1 MISVIPS
8 NMQINI
14 YAPNHIT
21 PPLNINK
28 QKHIN
33 AITNMVTIN
42 ISGFCNKTIFQEFD
56 YKKIFYIWQP
66 TVILNWKINVFK
78 IREIYVYIF
87 NGNRMEGLIKG
98 TY

>member
-1 MISVIPS
+1 
-8 NMQINI
+8 MQINI

-21 PPLNINK
+21 PSLNINK

-33 AITNMVTIN
+33 AKTNMVTIN

-78 IREIYVYIF
+78 ILEIYVYIF

>member
-1 MISVIPS
+1 
-8 NMQINI
+8 MQINI

-66 TVILNWKINVFK
+66 TVILNVFK
-78 IREIYVYIF
+78 IREIYGYIF
-87 NGNRMEGLIKG
+87 NDNRMEGLIKG

>member
-1 MISVIPS
+1 
-8 NMQINI
+8 MQINI

-42 ISGFCNKTIFQEFD
+42 QEFD

>member
-14 YAPNHIT
+14 YAPNYIT
-21 PPLNINK
+21 PSLNINK

-33 AITNMVTIN
+33 AKTNMVTIN

-56 YKKIFYIWQP
+56 YKKYS
-66 TVILNWKINVFK
+66 
-78 IREIYVYIF
+78 IYDSQ
-87 NGNRMEGLIKG
+87 L
-98 TY
+98 

>member
-1 MISVIPS
+1 
-8 NMQINI
+8 MQINI

-33 AITNMVTIN
+33 AKTNMVTIN

-56 YKKIFYIWQP
+56 YKKYS
-66 TVILNWKINVFK
+66 
-78 IREIYVYIF
+78 IYDSQ
-87 NGNRMEGLIKG
+87 L
-98 TY
+98 